1 MRKRQPRFMRSD
13 TQNAVLIRPMT
24 LADRPAVAGIIE
36 RVGNFNPAE
45 IETALELVDIWLH
58 NSTQKD
64 YRVAVAVDSGARVC
78 GYACW
83 GPTPLTR
90 GTYDIYWIA
99 TLPEVH
105 GLGFGRALMDYVE
118 KQVAAEQ
125 GRLLVLE
132 TSSKESYGDTVRF
145 YRRSGY
151 EEASRIRDFY
161 DAGDDKITFVKR
173 LSR

>member
-1 MRKRQPRFMRSD
+1 M
-13 TQNAVLIRPMT
+13 IRPMT
-24 LADRPAVAGIIE
+24 PADRPAVAGIVE
-36 RVGNFNPAE
+36 CVGNFNSVE
-45 IETALELVDIWLH
+45 IATALELVDIWLRD
-58 NSTQKD
+58 STQKD
-64 YRVAVAVDSGARVC
+64 YRVAVAEDPGARVC

-83 GPTPLTR
+83 GPTPLTK

-105 GLGFGRALMDYVE
+105 GSGFGRALMAYIE
-118 KQVAAEQ
+118 KQVAAEM

-161 DAGDDKITFVKR
+161 DADDDKITFVKK